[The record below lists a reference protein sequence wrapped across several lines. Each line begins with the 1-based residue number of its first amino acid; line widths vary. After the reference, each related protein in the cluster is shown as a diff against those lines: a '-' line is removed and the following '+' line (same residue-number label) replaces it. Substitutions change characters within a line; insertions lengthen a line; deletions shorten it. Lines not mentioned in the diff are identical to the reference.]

1 MVYILIRGEGMK
13 RYTKV
18 FTQILIGFFIV
29 LMVTSFTDCQ
39 SKATSSNNNSRDNT
53 IVYVTKSGQ
62 KYHRASCTYLRK
74 SKISITLGEAKK
86 EGYTPCSKCN
96 PIR

>member
-1 MVYILIRGEGMK
+1 MMRK
-13 RYTKV
+13 YTKV
-18 FTQILIGFFIV
+18 FTQILIGFFII
-29 LMVTSFTDCQ
+29 LMAASFTGCNQ
-39 SKATSSNNNSRDNT
+39 SKATSNNNNSRDST
-53 IVYVTKSGQ
+53 IVYITKSGD
-62 KYHRASCTYLRK
+62 KYHTASCTYLRK

>member
-1 MVYILIRGEGMK
+1 MRKYFKLV
-13 RYTKV
+13 
-18 FTQILIGFFIV
+18 TQILVGFFII
-29 LMVTSFTDCQ
+29 LMVTAFTGCGQ
-39 SKATSSNNNSRDNT
+39 SKAASNNDSRDNT
-53 IVYVTKSGQ
+53 IVYITKSGQ
-62 KYHRASCTYLRK
+62 KYHRANCTYLRK